1 MARQSGSVWRKRD
14 DTTRRRTLGGRR
26 FFFTC
31 RCRLGRAVHGVPH
44 GRHSAG
50 KNGPAGAAR
59 DARLF
64 LRDQFKKLSFTKTKL
79 SLDFHRRPRPLPVRR
94 LFRRPQ
100 QLDFPCPRCP
110 IPPAAMP

>member
-44 GRHSAG
+44 GRHSAR
-50 KNGPAGAAR
+50 KNGTAGAAR
-59 DARLF
+59 DAGLF
-64 LRDQFKKLSFTKTKL
+64 LRHHFKKLSFTKTKHYLDFYVL
-79 SLDFHRRPRPLPVRR
+79 SLR
-94 LFRRPQ
+94 
-100 QLDFPCPRCP
+100 
-110 IPPAAMP
+110 